1 MAYLTEAEHLR
12 VSQAVAAAEMQTS
25 GEIVTIVADRS
36 DGYTDIALI
45 WAISAAFFAIGV
57 FGVFPHTLLNLWAN
71 ATGHWN
77 ADHSA
82 GDIVTVASGIG
93 ILTFILVLLVQ
104 NKDAIRFALIPGR
117 IKTARAEARAVAL
130 FKVGAE
136 SKTAGRTG
144 VLIYLSMQEHRAEI
158 IADEA
163 IDSRVPEEQW
173 GEAMAALL
181 AELRHGRCA
190 DGMIAAVNKV
200 GAILAEHLP
209 RADDDRN
216 ELPDRLI
223 EL

>member
-12 VSQAVAAAEMQTS
+12 VSEAVGLAELHTS

-45 WAISAAFFAIGV
+45 WSILAAFLAIGL
-57 FGVFPHTLLNLWAN
+57 FGVFPHTLLGLWAS

-77 ADHSA
+77 AEHSA

-93 ILTFILVLLVQ
+93 IGVFILALLVQ
-104 NKDAIRFALIPGR
+104 TADRVRFALVPGR
-117 IKTARAEARAVAL
+117 IKTARAEARAIAL

-136 SKTAGRTG
+136 SKTLGRTG

-158 IADEA
+158 VADEA
-163 IDSRVPEEQW
+163 IDSRVAEEVW
-173 GEAMAALL
+173 GETMAALL
-181 AELRHGRCA
+181 EELRHGRCA
-190 DGMIAAVNKV
+190 DGMIAAVGRV
-200 GAILAEHLP
+200 GAILSVHFP
-209 RADDDRN
+209 RADDDLN